1 MHRFKALISNSQ
13 CACSMLFVKALLLA
27 LLTQGSFAYTAVQAV
42 QNIEIAAANPSA
54 QQPDA
59 RKFEDGFK
67 EKYKDSDFNYKPPAI
82 AKSRWERFKEWFLRW
97 LGELFTSDNPD
108 KANKIVKIVLRVVA
122 ILVILF
128 VVYLIVA
135 SVINN
140 EGIWIFGRSRKKIAA
155 TAVGSEDITQ
165 MDFRTLIENTK
176 KDDNYRLAV
185 RYYYLWLLKKL
196 SVNNIIDWNWEKTN
210 SDYLYEIKDDSLRRE
225 FEYLSYVYDYSWYGE
240 FTLSG
245 ELFDKAEKAFL
256 KTFKNL

>member
-1 MHRFKALISNSQ
+1 MHRFKAFITKGQ
-13 CACSMLFVKALLLA
+13 CTGKMLFVKALLLA
-27 LLTQGSFAYTAVQAV
+27 LLAQGSFAATALHTV
-42 QNIEIAAANPSA
+42 QNTETAASSTAA

-59 RKFEDGFK
+59 RTFEDGFK
-67 EKYKDSDFNYKPPAI
+67 EKYKDSDFNYKPPTI
-82 AKSRWERFKEWFLRW
+82 AKSRWERIKEWFLRW

-108 KANKIVKIVLRVVA
+108 KTNSIVRIVLRVVA
-122 ILVILF
+122 IVVILF

-135 SVINN
+135 SIINN
-140 EGIWIFGRSRKKIAA
+140 EGMWIFGRSRKKIAA
-155 TAVGSEDITQ
+155 TAMGSEDITQ

-210 SDYLYEIKDDSLRRE
+210 SDYLYEIKDASLRKE

-240 FTLSG
+240 FTLTG